1 LEITYLGH
9 SAFRL
14 RGKEVTVVTDPFPPD
29 IGLDM
34 GKVDANI
41 VTVSHASPNHCFI
54 SGVAGGPRVV
64 DGPGE
69 YEIAEVL
76 IAGVATES
84 SPVKGPVNTA
94 YVIRL
99 DDLAICHLGDLSTR
113 LSDSQVEGIGD
124 IDVLMIPVGG
134 AGALAPAAAAEVVA
148 QLEPSVVI
156 PMHYNLGQSSA
167 DNLAPVDN
175 FVREMGS
182 KEFTPEAKLSVT
194 RSSLPSE
201 VKVAVLQAKNAVGV

>member
-1 LEITYLGH
+1 MEITYLGH

-34 GKVDANI
+34 GQVSADI
-41 VTVSHASPNHCFI
+41 VTVSHASPNHCYI
-54 SGVAGGPRVV
+54 RGVTGGPRVV

-84 SPVKGPVNTA
+84 APAKGPVNTA
-94 YVIRL
+94 YVIRV
-99 DDLAICHLGDLSTR
+99 DDLAVCHLGDLAAR
-113 LSDSQVEGIGD
+113 LTDSQVEGIGD

-134 AGALAPAAAAEVVA
+134 DGTLPPTVAAEVVA
-148 QLEPSVVI
+148 QLDPGIVI
-156 PMHYNLGQSSA
+156 PMHYNLGQLSA
-167 DNLAPVDN
+167 GNLAPVDH
-175 FVREMGS
+175 FIREMGS
-182 KEFTPEAKLSVT
+182 KEFVPEPKLSVT
-194 RSSLPSE
+194 RSSVPSE
-201 VKVAVLQAKNAVGV
+201 VKVAVLQTKNAVGV